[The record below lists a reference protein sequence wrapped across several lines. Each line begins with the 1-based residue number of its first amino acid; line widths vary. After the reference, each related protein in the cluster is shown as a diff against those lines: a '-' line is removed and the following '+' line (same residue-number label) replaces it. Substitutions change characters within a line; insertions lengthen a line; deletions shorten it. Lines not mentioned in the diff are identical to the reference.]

1 MAQTRLTPRYYQQFQ
16 CIGDR
21 CENNCCQGW
30 SISIDK
36 ASYQHYLKHPQ
47 LKILARE
54 QIELTRT
61 SKAHWGTI
69 KLTEQGTCPFLDG
82 CGLCSIHKLAGPELL
97 SDTCRNYP
105 RIHERFGEQH
115 QRSLNLSCPEAC
127 RQILLSP
134 EAMQF
139 SAEPWQGKGA
149 AQPLPRWSD
158 QLHLYCM
165 QILLWEQLS
174 VEERLFM
181 CGMLIQQAQQAL
193 DQQQDATLEI
203 RLEHYVQTLN
213 QLVESGQWQGL
224 FAQVPLLDVVQW
236 NVLRQLSHLVWQA
249 SQKTSGRSNAGLQT
263 LHRQLA
269 ELLAGDYHSE
279 QMSQLHTAWC
289 ERVQPWLAAQQP
301 QLLSNYLCY
310 YVFHHHFPCGELR
323 QPLRQFRM
331 LLADYF
337 LLRSYL
343 SLLALTEGEL
353 TTEAVIN
360 LFHHYH
366 TRRQHNH
373 LFREALH
380 ESLLASDM
388 DQDLALYALLKLK
401 PA

>member
-1 MAQTRLTPRYYQQFQ
+1 
-16 CIGDR
+16 
-21 CENNCCQGW
+21 
-30 SISIDK
+30 
-36 ASYQHYLKHPQ
+36 
-47 LKILARE
+47 
-54 QIELTRT
+54 
-61 SKAHWGTI
+61 
-69 KLTEQGTCPFLDG
+69 
-82 CGLCSIHKLAGPELL
+82 
-97 SDTCRNYP
+97 
-105 RIHERFGEQH
+105 
-115 QRSLNLSCPEAC
+115 
-127 RQILLSP
+127 
-134 EAMQF
+134 
-139 SAEPWQGKGA
+139 
-149 AQPLPRWSD
+149 
-158 QLHLYCM
+158 
-165 QILLWEQLS
+165 
-174 VEERLFM
+174 
-181 CGMLIQQAQQAL
+181 
-193 DQQQDATLEI
+193 
-203 RLEHYVQTLN
+203 VQTLN

-337 LLRSYL
+337 LLRSL
-343 SLLALTEGEL
+343 PKPAGVHRGRVDHRGGHQPL
-353 TTEAVIN
+353 
-360 LFHHYH
+360 HHYH